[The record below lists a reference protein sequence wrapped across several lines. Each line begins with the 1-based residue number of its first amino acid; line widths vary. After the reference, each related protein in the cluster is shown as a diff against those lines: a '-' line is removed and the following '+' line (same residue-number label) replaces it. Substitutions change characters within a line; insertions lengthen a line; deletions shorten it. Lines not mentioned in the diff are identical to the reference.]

1 MLLGAFGRERFWWP
15 VTMGVAGG
23 VAAVPARRFL
33 MFDATTHLP
42 DAHDPF
48 QDPSWRWH
56 RTGYLLDHGRQPL
69 PDLDDAVTGEAW
81 HFRKALSRCRTD
93 ADREQLAL
101 EFPGLAEAHG
111 VYTGELLRRA
121 GLE

>member
-15 VTMGVAGG
+15 VTMGVTDS
-23 VAAVPARRFL
+23 VAAMLTRRIFL
-33 MFDATTHLP
+33 L
-42 DAHDPF
+42 DAHNPFKDPC
-48 QDPSWRWH
+48 WRWH

-81 HFRKALSRCRTD
+81 LFRKALSRCRTD

-101 EFPGLAEAHG
+101 EFPGLTEAHA
-111 VYTGELLRRA
+111 VYTGDR
-121 GLE
+121 